1 MGIKEQVKIDMVT
14 AMKAQDKDRLATV
27 RLIQS
32 ALRKKEIDSQK
43 DIDDAGMVALL
54 QNMAKQRR
62 DSIEQFKKG
71 NRDDLVQK
79 EEKELVI
86 IESYLPAQLSAA
98 DLEKLVLATIQELGA
113 TSMKDMGNVM
123 KAVSAKAAGQA
134 DGSVISQVVRAKLS
148 AQ

>member
-1 MGIKEQVKIDMVT
+1 MSIKDRVKTDMVA

-27 RLIQS
+27 RLIQA
-32 ALRKKEIDSQK
+32 ALRKKEIDSRQ

-79 EEKELVI
+79 ETKELAIV
-86 IESYLPAQLSAA
+86 ESYLPQQFSAA
-98 DLEKLVLATIQELGA
+98 DLEKLVVDTIKEMGA
-113 TSMKDMGNVM
+113 SSMKDMGAVM

-134 DGSVISQVVRAKLS
+134 DGSTISQVVRSKLS
-148 AQ
+148 